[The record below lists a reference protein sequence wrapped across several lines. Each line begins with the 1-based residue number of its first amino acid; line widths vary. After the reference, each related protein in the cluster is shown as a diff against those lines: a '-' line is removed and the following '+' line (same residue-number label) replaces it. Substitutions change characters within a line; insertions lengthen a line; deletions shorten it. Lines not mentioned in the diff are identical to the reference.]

1 MVVKGYM
8 ERTSGVEFI
17 LFTTKEE
24 FIYKLFLH
32 PQYHNSPSR
41 IFHRTI
47 LNYRPGILFLGNK
60 SQLRYFIIVLWGFL
74 GYEERQDGGVLKRA
88 HNQLNPE
95 QFLSLH

>member
-1 MVVKGYM
+1 MELRGGMVVEGYM

-41 IFHRTI
+41 IFFRTYDI
-47 LNYRPGILFLGNK
+47 ELPTWNPFPRQQITIKIFYYRPLGLPGI
-60 SQLRYFIIVLWGFL
+60 
-74 GYEERQDGGVLKRA
+74 
-88 HNQLNPE
+88 
-95 QFLSLH
+95 